1 MKRNKLLIGVCAM
14 VLLLSTG
21 CGKKQTVACKIES
34 DGMFVGLNVNYKG
47 DDVDSMDMKYEI
59 DLSSL
64 SDSEVKAY
72 EKEDLCKALKSDMDE
87 LKGGFKNCKQ
97 KVEKKKLTVTADID
111 VKKISKDELKKVEK
125 PETAKKDLE
134 KSGYKC
140 TIEK

>member
-1 MKRNKLLIGVCAM
+1 MKKNKLLLGACVM

-34 DGMFVGLNVNYKG
+34 EGMGVYLNVNYKG
-47 DDVDSMDMKYEI
+47 DKVDSMDMKMNMDLADLDDSDIKEI
-59 DLSSL
+59 KKQDFC
-64 SDSEVKAY
+64 KAM
-72 EKEDLCKALKSDMDE
+72 KEDMDD

-97 KVEKKKLTVTADID
+97 DINKKKLTVTADID
-111 VKKISKDELKKVEK
+111 TSKIDKNELKKVEK
-125 PETAKKDLE
+125 PEKAKKDLE